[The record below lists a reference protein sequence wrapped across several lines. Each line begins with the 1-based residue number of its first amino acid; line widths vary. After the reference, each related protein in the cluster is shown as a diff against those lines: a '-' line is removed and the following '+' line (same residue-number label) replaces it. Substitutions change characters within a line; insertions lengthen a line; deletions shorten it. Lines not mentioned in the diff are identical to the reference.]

1 MCVLIII
8 KQRKTQTSDGN
19 VADFSR
25 VEDALSNNGIQQGG
39 QNKGEVNIRCLQK
52 EAEEQMWSLG

>member
-1 MCVLIII
+1 MGVLIII
-8 KQRKTQTSDGN
+8 KQSKTQTSDGN
-19 VADFSR
+19 VANFSR

-52 EAEEQMWSLG
+52 EAKEWKWNLG